1 MILLI
6 LSLVLLV
13 VSNLMK
19 NNPPTKINSFYGFRT
34 KKSMKNEKSWHL
46 AQKLLGIFQ
55 KKSYPSIFD
64 GYCFFSIEIYSLAI
78 LKNENFFVSVLM
90 GESLILILI
99 LCLIVHEVNKQL

>member
-46 AQKLLGIFQ
+46 AQKLLGDFS
-55 KKSYPSIFD
+55 KKKVIPVFLMGIV
-64 GYCFFSIEIYSLAI
+64 FFSIEIYSLAI

-99 LCLIVHEVNKQL
+99 LCL

>member
-46 AQKLLGIFQ
+46 AQKLLG
-55 KKSYPSIFD
+55 D
-64 GYCFFSIEIYSLAI
+64 FS
-78 LKNENFFVSVLM
+78 
-90 GESLILILI
+90 
-99 LCLIVHEVNKQL
+99 